1 VTQPMTRWQPHSSS
15 LVAVSFSLSRA
26 GARARSMDTAAQQAA
41 GIESQLA
48 APESGGGTVTD
59 TSPIVLVL
67 TVDLGNGDFSRCV
80 TQV

>member
-1 VTQPMTRWQPHSSS
+1 
-15 LVAVSFSLSRA
+15 
-26 GARARSMDTAAQQAA
+26 MDTAAQQAA

-80 TQV
+80 TQVKLSPTWLCCARGTS